1 MKRMGTLIAICSL
14 LGAGT
19 VQAQP
24 APAYTGFD
32 HVELGVADLP
42 RARDFYAK
50 LFGTGIWKD
59 TSSEQ
64 RYLQLG
70 QSHLALDVQGDAQ
83 VDHVG
88 FGVENFDMTAAQR
101 WLAAQSIPWLD
112 TAVSGELIVA
122 DRDGIRSQVAP
133 DDTWEQVSG
142 TRARREAND
151 EAAAPIFTAYA
162 IDEVFLTVRNLEVD
176 SLFYSRLLDQT
187 GTLQAGSLWY
197 QVGQASRLRL
207 TQAPVGQ
214 TPGVAYF
221 AVHVA
226 YTDMEA
232 AAEAVFAA
240 GGIIENIL
248 PNGFSFWD
256 PDGIRIVVRS
266 GDLY

>member
-1 MKRMGTLIAICSL
+1 MKRSGTLVGICLL
-14 LGAGT
+14 LGAGA
-19 VQAQP
+19 VHAQL

-32 HVELGVADLP
+32 HVELGVADIT
-42 RARDFYAK
+42 RARDFYVK
-50 LFGTGIWKD
+50 LFGAETWRDK
-59 TSSEQ
+59 TSEQ

-70 QSHLALDVQGDAQ
+70 QSHLALDMQGEAQ

-88 FGVENFDMTAAQR
+88 FGVENFDMTAVQR
-101 WLAAQSIPWLD
+101 WLAAQGIPWLD
-112 TAVSGELIVA
+112 TAASGELIVA

-133 DDTWEQVSG
+133 GDTWEQVSG
-142 TRARREAND
+142 TLATRDAGS
-151 EAAAPIFTAYA
+151 AAEPIFTAYA
-162 IDEVFLTVRNLEVD
+162 IDEVFLMVRNLEVD

-214 TPGVAYF
+214 APGIAYF

-232 AAEAVFAA
+232 AADAVFAA